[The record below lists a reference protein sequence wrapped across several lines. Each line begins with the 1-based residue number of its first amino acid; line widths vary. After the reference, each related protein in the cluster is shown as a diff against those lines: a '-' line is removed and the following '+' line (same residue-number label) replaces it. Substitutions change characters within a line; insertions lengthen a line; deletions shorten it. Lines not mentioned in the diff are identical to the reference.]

1 MLLILAAGSGSR
13 FLASGGASH
22 KLAARIGDA
31 SVLEHAIRNAEESGL
46 QWHVVNT
53 GEGGPGMGDSIAA
66 GVRAT
71 ASGNGWLVI
80 PGDLPLVRPR
90 SLVRV
95 ASALALAT
103 DHDVVVPRFHGMQG
117 HPVGFVQGL
126 REQLLA
132 LSGDKG
138 ASSVVRAAR
147 ERHRVLDLELDDEGI
162 VTDVD
167 TVDDLRH
174 AEALWRSRTGAS
186 SG

>member
-13 FLASGGASH
+13 FLASGGDSH

-46 QWHVVNT
+46 QWHVVNA

-71 ASGNGWLVI
+71 ASANGWLVI

-90 SLVRV
+90 TLVRV

-103 DHDVVVPRFHGMQG
+103 EHDVVVPRFRGVQG

-167 TVDDLRH
+167 TVDDLRR
-174 AEALWRSRTGAS
+174 AETLWRSRAEAS